1 MKITTLMIM
10 TIAVLATTG
19 CHPTQQSSQGGV
31 TPINEQFSITVPQ
44 SETIKQGSGDAIT
57 ITLNRGDYFKRDV
70 DLVVN
75 ATGISITPGDVL
87 VKASD
92 KPDVQFQITVSRDAA
107 IGEYPVTVIGTPTSG
122 SATSTVFKVEVVA
135 Q

>member
-1 MKITTLMIM
+1 MKIPTLMFM
-10 TIAVLATTG
+10 MIAALATTG
-19 CHPTQQSSQGGV
+19 CHPTQVSSQGGI

-44 SETIKQGSGDAIT
+44 SETIKQGSSDAIT

-70 DLVVN
+70 DLVVS
-75 ATGISITPGDVL
+75 ATGISVTPGDVL

-107 IGEYPVTVIGTPTSG
+107 IGEYPVTVTGTPTSG

>member
-1 MKITTLMIM
+1 MF
-10 TIAVLATTG
+10 TIIAALATAG
-19 CHPTQQSSQGGV
+19 CHPTQVSSQGGI

-70 DLVVN
+70 DLVVS
-75 ATGISITPGDVL
+75 ATGISITPGEVL

-107 IGEYPVTVIGTPTSG
+107 IGEYPVTVTGTPTSG